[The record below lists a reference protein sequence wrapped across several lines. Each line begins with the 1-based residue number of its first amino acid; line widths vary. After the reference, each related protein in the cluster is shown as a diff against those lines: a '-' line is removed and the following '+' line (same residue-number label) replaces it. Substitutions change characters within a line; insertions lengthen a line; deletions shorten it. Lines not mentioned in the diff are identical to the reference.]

1 MLKKFFIAVGSLFA
15 VLVVACSNGGVE
27 DVAGGTID
35 PSTIALNSCS
45 SGDAGALSS
54 SLSETE
60 NGVSVSEPSSSS
72 SESDPKM
79 VQDESSSSGNENNI
93 KPIFRS
99 SSSERP
105 VIESSSDEG
114 ENKVVDPI
122 PVSSSSELRDG
133 GIAHASDFAIQCVED
148 VIYVKLDTPAAA
160 SDVSGPKAFKHVEGD
175 SVKFVLQNV
184 YFAIP
189 CEEDAQKQF
198 LQAETVLKTGC
209 DSRTDVFCKSC
220 GNCVIKLIGC
230 NTDNCWSKQSH
241 NLSCSRICKSLFQRA
256 SQSYQRLMAHV
267 LYPIR
272 LL

>member
-1 MLKKFFIAVGSLFA
+1 MLKKFFIAVGALFA

-72 SESDPKM
+72 SESDSKM

-133 GIAHASDFAIQCVED
+133 DIAHASDFSIQCVEN

-198 LQAETVLKTGC
+198 LQGVNEGHPVVSSEGDTLYVAFSRSKGWDYGCGCAAKATFTLGKAYSGINYMAFDQKETLPVK
-209 DSRTDVFCKSC
+209 
-220 GNCVIKLIGC
+220 
-230 NTDNCWSKQSH
+230 DN
-241 NLSCSRICKSLFQRA
+241 
-256 SQSYQRLMAHV
+256 
-267 LYPIR
+267 
-272 LL
+272 

>member
-45 SGDAGALSS
+45 SGDADALSS

-99 SSSERP
+99 SSSERS

-114 ENKVVDPI
+114 DNKGVEPF
-122 PVSSSSELRDG
+122 PVSSSSGNRDG
-133 GIAHASDFAIQCVED
+133 GAVRVSDFSIQCIAD
-148 VIYVKLDTPAAA
+148 VINVDMAVPAVA
-160 SDVSGPKAFKHVEGD
+160 SDVGGPEAFKHVEGD

-198 LQAETVLKTGC
+198 LQGVNEIGPDIGKDGDKLYVAFSRSKGLDYGCECAAKATFTLDKAYSGINYTVFDQRETLPVQE
-209 DSRTDVFCKSC
+209 
-220 GNCVIKLIGC
+220 N
-230 NTDNCWSKQSH
+230 
-241 NLSCSRICKSLFQRA
+241 
-256 SQSYQRLMAHV
+256 
-267 LYPIR
+267 
-272 LL
+272 

>member
-1 MLKKFFIAVGSLFA
+1 MLKKFFIAVGSLLA
-15 VLVVACSNGGVE
+15 VLVIACSNGGVE

-72 SESDPKM
+72 SESDSKM

-133 GIAHASDFAIQCVED
+133 DIAHASDFSIQCVEN

-198 LQAETVLKTGC
+198 LQGVNEGHPVVSSEGDTLYVAFSRSKGWNYGCECAAKATFTLGKAYSGINYMAFDQKETLPVK
-209 DSRTDVFCKSC
+209 
-220 GNCVIKLIGC
+220 
-230 NTDNCWSKQSH
+230 DN
-241 NLSCSRICKSLFQRA
+241 
-256 SQSYQRLMAHV
+256 
-267 LYPIR
+267 
-272 LL
+272 

>member
-1 MLKKFFIAVGSLFA
+1 MLKKFFIAVGSLLA
-15 VLVVACSNGGVE
+15 VLVIACSNGGVE

-72 SESDPKM
+72 SESDSKM

-133 GIAHASDFAIQCVED
+133 DIAHASDFSIQCVEN

-198 LQAETVLKTGC
+198 LQGVNEGHPVVSSEGDTLYVAFSRSKGWDYGCECAAKATFTLGKAYSGINYMAFDQKETLPVK
-209 DSRTDVFCKSC
+209 
-220 GNCVIKLIGC
+220 
-230 NTDNCWSKQSH
+230 DN
-241 NLSCSRICKSLFQRA
+241 
-256 SQSYQRLMAHV
+256 
-267 LYPIR
+267 
-272 LL
+272 